1 MTPAPARFSRTG
13 STPQP
18 SPRGTPYDP
27 PTRQSPHSFQ
37 PFDTTHLERELRLTG
52 AGTLRVSAAAAA
64 CDGDGVFAACHL
76 YRQEW
81 LVDVRPVTGGPAEI
95 VLDLDG

>member
-1 MTPAPARFSRTG
+1 
-13 STPQP
+13 
-18 SPRGTPYDP
+18 
-27 PTRQSPHSFQ
+27 
-37 PFDTTHLERELRLTG
+37 
-52 AGTLRVSAAAAA
+52 VSAAAAA